1 MKAKLIDMR
10 LYKIANT
17 ENYDGQFLVKLR
29 ANIDNIKPVIYTSE
43 LSFVKIQKLLDY
55 GFIYSNE
62 PNQSS
67 LENKRYKIID
77 IRTNNNKQDYYLI
90 RDDSNKLVY
99 YNIDCFISIQ
109 KHRDKQIN
117 SIINDI

>member
-1 MKAKLIDMR
+1 MR

-17 ENYDGQFLVKLR
+17 ENYDGPFLVKLR
-29 ANIDNIKPVIYTSE
+29 ANIDNLKPVITSE

-67 LENKRYKIID
+67 LEIIFD
-77 IRTNNNKQDYYLI
+77 I
-90 RDDSNKLVY
+90 DSNKFLSGY
-99 YNIDCFISIQ
+99 EPDNELIILSERI
-109 KHRDKQIN
+109 KTELNRDKLITN
-117 SIINDI
+117 LLK

>member
-17 ENYDGQFLVKLR
+17 ENYDGPFLVKLR
-29 ANIDNIKPVIYTSE
+29 ANIDNLKPVITSE

-67 LENKRYKIID
+67 LEIIFD
-77 IRTNNNKQDYYLI
+77 I
-90 RDDSNKLVY
+90 DSNKFLSGY
-99 YNIDCFISIQ
+99 EPDNELIILSERI
-109 KHRDKQIN
+109 KTELNRDKLITN
-117 SIINDI
+117 LLK

>member
-17 ENYDGQFLVKLR
+17 ENYDGPFLVKLR
-29 ANIDNIKPVIYTSE
+29 ANIDNLKPVIYTSE

-67 LENKRYKIID
+67 LEIIFD
-77 IRTNNNKQDYYLI
+77 I
-90 RDDSNKLVY
+90 DSNKFLSGY
-99 YNIDCFISIQ
+99 EPDNELIILSERI
-109 KHRDKQIN
+109 KTELNRDKLITN
-117 SIINDI
+117 LLK

>member
-17 ENYDGQFLVKLR
+17 ENYDGPFLVKLR
-29 ANIDNIKPVIYTSE
+29 ANIDNLKPVIYTSE

-67 LENKRYKIID
+67 LEIIFD
-77 IRTNNNKQDYYLI
+77 I
-90 RDDSNKLVY
+90 DSNKFLSGY
-99 YNIDCFISIQ
+99 EPDNELIILSERI
-109 KHRDKQIN
+109 KTELNRDKLITN
-117 SIINDI
+117 LLKW

>member
-1 MKAKLIDMR
+1 MPSCYFPQEYNIGDNVICIKLEEW
-10 LYKIANT
+10 T
-17 ENYDGQFLVKLR
+17 
-29 ANIDNIKPVIYTSE
+29 TSC
-43 LSFVKIQKLLDY
+43 LTL
-55 GFIYSNE
+55 
-62 PNQSS
+62 
-67 LENKRYKIID
+67 NKRYKIID
-77 IRTNNNKQDYYLI
+77 IRTDNNKQAYYLI

>member
-1 MKAKLIDMR
+1 MIDMR

-17 ENYDGQFLVKLR
+17 ENYDGPFLVKLR
-29 ANIDNIKPVIYTSE
+29 ANIDNLKPVITSE

-67 LENKRYKIID
+67 LEIIFD
-77 IRTNNNKQDYYLI
+77 I
-90 RDDSNKLVY
+90 DSNKFLSGY
-99 YNIDCFISIQ
+99 EPDNELIILSERI
-109 KHRDKQIN
+109 KTELNRDKLITN
-117 SIINDI
+117 LLK